1 MVPVSSLPSPFSPS
15 PQQGGDSLDIGAP
28 DLSHLS
34 EEERQIILQVLQRQK
49 DEERKEEE
57 IAQKGNQELWDIE
70 RQIQERKEN
79 AQKLIGTQDDAICQ
93 ICQKTKFADGI
104 GHKCFYCQLRSCAR
118 CGGKTTSKNKN
129 IWACSLCQKRQ
140 QILARTGKWFQQQ
153 QQTHLNDNVFQEQ
166 TTQQHQL
173 PQKSSDFSI
182 SEHTKTTQQNEKLQ
196 RKQSLSSQQQK
207 RNSLTRQN
215 TLKRQQTMQSD
226 DKNMKQQP
234 IINGTTEELP
244 KTSNETSK
252 WNGQTRR
259 SIKQQRERNNNKSF
273 KQQSFNVQ
281 NSLDE
286 ENNNNI
292 REKENVRKTLQKQV
306 SNKVGNA
313 LPRQQTQ
320 QQQQHNLQQQQSL
333 SQQPTTSPIQLQQR
347 PSTSGQ
353 ARLNESALTNQQ
365 QISLDFASSDHP
377 QSLKQSPRIM
387 RTEGGQITTAND
399 NNILASALP
408 NQNSGASSIRQ
419 QQPSS
424 PSSKISTNLIPN
436 NNDSPNNSLPLL
448 KTRRNKMTITNRQ
461 QQQIHSSC
469 PSSSDEQ
476 MISSPKQ
483 KQIDRQIKQQIKH
496 QQTLQ
501 QQHCLPQSTSLQLE
515 QTNIKKEEPDFSEKE
530 MLRYIYENA
539 HPNARRNTVST
550 QKGNSTTLP
559 LFGQRH
565 ATMSTG
571 SMSAIHSKTVVPD
584 NVVLANRIRSYLS
597 NPSVSWKPSTDQ
609 RKLIGHLLLNRLVPA
624 TSTCSNILDF
634 GLKVVGCRDPMS
646 GRLGAFVTRVRPGSI
661 ADTVGQLR
669 AGDEVLE
676 WNGHQLQNASP
687 ETVYTIVQT
696 SKADTQLELIVS
708 RPLTGDGDDFLNLG
722 RRRLLEQQQQQFL
735 VNKNIPHSQSLI
747 SATPFISG
755 GASMQQQQKH
765 CFYSRVPS
773 PFVLQQQQ
781 PYNDAL
787 TGFFDSTPFCFS
799 PSQFNSDNVSGI
811 CGRLEMALLY
821 LPQKRE
827 LIISLSRAYDLLPR
841 PNENDRNPYIK
852 LFLLPDRSE
861 RSRRQSKVITGT
873 QSPVWEE
880 HFFYEDLDENELA
893 NRVLEV
899 TLWDYDAF
907 ESHSFLGEALI
918 DLSQAPLNNQPHV
931 YTLLDMDD
939 DNPIRVRLRYQQRRY
954 SSSLTPPAGQQ
965 RSRSQMNFPYR
976 TLPQNASASF
986 GPSDRGNVSN
996 REWESNN
1003 KATNSLSV
1011 HDLPLHSSRSRHRS
1025 YNSDFPIHSEAF
1037 RRGRHNY
1044 YGDDEDFWDEGR
1056 NFGRNSKHRKN
1067 ICLSDQEQEWEIGR
1081 RRKER
1086 EHSRE
1091 HRRRDREHRHHQH
1104 RHGDR
1109 QQQHNNVRDRRPQ
1122 SATALRN
1129 IVEWEQR
1136 HSSGVNNS
1144 QDSAFIEER
1153 EGYQDLKQSNN
1164 NSRKTT
1170 RQQELK
1176 EQECLIGGGGGGE
1189 YGSDCSAE
1197 TLSVNSAQS
1206 MQNRALLRQQQQIQR
1221 IQQQQLKQQSQSSN
1235 EDTKNYGNGGDII
1248 DYEEDER
1255 FIEQQQQQQLGNL
1268 ASMTA
1273 KEMKDRKKSL
1283 MTRLIPGRNGPND
1296 ANKRLGFARSEEVGI
1311 PGEGGGGA
1319 TTTVS
1324 TTTSNTALAP
1334 PELIKQNSKESTDSS
1349 DNWLPILP
1357 DRPLGSFMENLG
1369 PGQVVG
1375 RQALGAIPMGELLI
1389 GLSVEQGTGLV
1400 LDIREARELKIGP
1413 KGAPASYVKAYLM
1426 EGKNC
1431 VAKAKTQPSRTRS
1444 ASPSFRQKLIFN
1456 ENLRNKMLQITVI
1469 GDFGRLERKI
1479 FMGVIQIALEELQL
1493 GGGNIVG
1500 WYKLFD
1506 SDSLN
1511 GASCQQQ
1518 QPVRKESGVSST

>member
-140 QILARTGKWFQQQ
+140 
-153 QQTHLNDNVFQEQ
+153 
-166 TTQQHQL
+166 
-173 PQKSSDFSI
+173 
-182 SEHTKTTQQNEKLQ
+182 
-196 RKQSLSSQQQK
+196 
-207 RNSLTRQN
+207 
-215 TLKRQQTMQSD
+215 
-226 DKNMKQQP
+226 
-234 IINGTTEELP
+234 
-244 KTSNETSK
+244 
-252 WNGQTRR
+252 
-259 SIKQQRERNNNKSF
+259 
-273 KQQSFNVQ
+273 
-281 NSLDE
+281 
-286 ENNNNI
+286 
-292 REKENVRKTLQKQV
+292 
-306 SNKVGNA
+306 
-313 LPRQQTQ
+313 
-320 QQQQHNLQQQQSL
+320 
-333 SQQPTTSPIQLQQR
+333 
-347 PSTSGQ
+347 
-353 ARLNESALTNQQ
+353 
-365 QISLDFASSDHP
+365 
-377 QSLKQSPRIM
+377 
-387 RTEGGQITTAND
+387 
-399 NNILASALP
+399 
-408 NQNSGASSIRQ
+408 
-419 QQPSS
+419 
-424 PSSKISTNLIPN
+424 
-436 NNDSPNNSLPLL
+436 
-448 KTRRNKMTITNRQ
+448 
-461 QQQIHSSC
+461 
-469 PSSSDEQ
+469 
-476 MISSPKQ
+476 
-483 KQIDRQIKQQIKH
+483 IKQQIKH
-496 QQTLQ
+496 QQTLQQQ

-515 QTNIKKEEPDFSEKE
+515 QTNLKKEEPDFSE
-530 MLRYIYENA
+530 
-539 HPNARRNTVST
+539 
-550 QKGNSTTLP
+550 KGNSTTLP

-584 NVVLANRIRSYLS
+584 NVLLANRIRSYLS

-609 RKLIGHLLLNRLVPA
+609 RKLIGHLLLNRLVSA

-687 ETVYTIVQT
+687 ETVYTIVQS

-708 RPLTGDGDDFLNLG
+708 RPLTGDGDDFLNL
-722 RRRLLEQQQQQFL
+722 
-735 VNKNIPHSQSLI
+735 VD
-747 SATPFISG
+747 
-755 GASMQQQQKH
+755 
-765 CFYSRVPS
+765 Y
-773 PFVLQQQQ
+773 
-781 PYNDAL
+781 
-787 TGFFDSTPFCFS
+787 TPFCFS
-799 PSQFNSDNVSGI
+799 PSQFNSDVSGI

-852 LFLLPDRSE
+852 LFLIPDRSE

-893 NRVLEV
+893 TRVLEV

-986 GPSDRGNVSN
+986 GPSDRGNISN

-1081 RRKER
+1081 R
-1086 EHSRE
+1086 
-1091 HRRRDREHRHHQH
+1091 
-1104 RHGDR
+1104 
-1109 QQQHNNVRDRRPQ
+1109 
-1122 SATALRN
+1122 L
-1129 IVEWEQR
+1129 VEWEQR

-1153 EGYQDLKQSNN
+1153 EGYQDLKQNNN

-1176 EQECLIGGGGGGE
+1176 EQECGGSLIGGGGGE

-1206 MQNRALLRQQQQIQR
+1206 MQN
-1221 IQQQQLKQQSQSSN
+1221 SSN
-1235 EDTKNYGNGGDII
+1235 EDTKNYGNGGGDII

-1283 MTRLIPGRNGPND
+1283 MTRLMPGRNGPND

-1311 PGEGGGGA
+1311 PGEGGA

-1375 RQALGAIPMGELLI
+1375 RQAFGAIPMGELLI
-1389 GLSVEQGTGLV
+1389 GLSIEQGTGLV

-1413 KGAPASYVKAYLM
+1413 RGAPASYVKAYLM

-1493 GGGNIVG
+1493 GGGGNNIVG

-1511 GASCQQQ
+1511 GTSCQQ

>member
-1 MVPVSSLPSPFSPS
+1 MVPVSLPPFSPS
-15 PQQGGDSLDIGAP
+15 PQNDSLEIGAP

-49 DEERKEEE
+49 AEERKEEE
-57 IAQKGNQELWDIE
+57 IAQKGNRELWDIE

-129 IWACSLCQKRQ
+129 IWACSLCQKKQ

-153 QQTHLNDNVFQEQ
+153 QQTNPDNSFQEQ
-166 TTQQHQL
+166 DQPTHHL

-182 SEHTKTTQQNEKLQ
+182 SEHSRNIQQTEKQLQ

-207 RNSLTRQN
+207 RNSLTRQT
-215 TLKRQQTMQSD
+215 TLKRQQTIEPSEE
-226 DKNMKQQP
+226 KNMKQTSVCAV
-234 IINGTTEELP
+234 NGNEKTAEEFSLPTTSTE
-244 KTSNETSK
+244 KSK
-252 WNGQTRR
+252 WNGQTRKG
-259 SIKQQRERNNNKSF
+259 IKQQKEHNNRESVRQK
-273 KQQSFNVQ
+273 SFNVQ
-281 NSLDE
+281 HSIEEIVE
-286 ENNNNI
+286 ENNNN
-292 REKENVRKTLQKQV
+292 REAENVRKTVQKQV
-306 SNKVGNA
+306 SNKVGNT
-313 LPRQQTQ
+313 LTRQQTQ
-320 QQQQHNLQQQQSL
+320 QQQNLKQNKLQQHQSL
-333 SQQPTTSPIQLQQR
+333 SQQTSTSPIQLQQR

-353 ARLNESALTNQQ
+353 THRLNETSLNNQQ
-365 QISLDFASSDHP
+365 TSLDFPSTDQLQTSRQP
-377 QSLKQSPRIM
+377 PRTM
-387 RTEGGQITTAND
+387 RAEGQITANKTV
-399 NNILASALP
+399 LVPTLP
-408 NQNSGASSIRQ
+408 NQNSGSSLSNIR
-419 QQPSS
+419 QPSS
-424 PSSKISTNLIPN
+424 PSSKISPLIT
-436 NNDSPNNSLPLL
+436 NNDTPPLPLL
-448 KTRRNKMTITNRQ
+448 KTRRNKMTTNRQ

-476 MISSPKQ
+476 ISSPKQ
-483 KQIDRQIKQQIKH
+483 KSNKQQLIKQQ
-496 QQTLQ
+496 TSQ
-501 QQHCLPQSTSLQLE
+501 QQCLPLSSSLQLE
-515 QTNIKKEEPDFSEKE
+515 PTNIKKEEPDFSEKE
-530 MLRYIYENA
+530 MLRYIYDNA

-550 QKGNSTTLP
+550 KGSPLP
-559 LFGQRH
+559 QFGQRN
-565 ATMSTG
+565 ATLSSG
-571 SMSAIHSKTVVPD
+571 SMSAIHSNTVSNTVP
-584 NVVLANRIRSYLS
+584 LANRIRSYLS

-609 RKLIGHLLLNRLVPA
+609 RRLIGHLLLNRHPQSELLSNYYSA
-624 TSTCSNILDF
+624 STSNVLDF
-634 GLKVVGCRDPMS
+634 GLKVVGCRDPIS

-687 ETVYTIVQT
+687 ETVYTIVQI

-708 RPLTGDGDDFLNLG
+708 RPLSGDGDDFLNLR
-722 RRRLLEQQQQQFL
+722 RRRLLEQQQFL
-735 VNKNIPHSQSLI
+735 INKNNSLIPHSQSLI
-747 SATPFISG
+747 AATPFISG
-755 GASMQQQQKH
+755 GASNIQQQKH

-773 PFVLQQQQ
+773 PFVLQQQ
-781 PYNDAL
+781 YVSNDG
-787 TGFFDSTPFCFS
+787 GFFDPAPSCFS
-799 PSQFNSDNVSGI
+799 PQFNADNVSGI

-841 PNENDRNPYIK
+841 SNGNDRNPYIK

-880 HFFYEDLDENELA
+880 HFFYEDLDEIELV

-918 DLSQAPLNNQPHV
+918 DLSQTPLNNQPHV

-954 SSSLTPPAGQQ
+954 SSTTPPVGQ

-976 TLPQNASASF
+976 TLPQNASF
-986 GPSDRGNVSN
+986 GPADRGSVSN
-996 REWESNN
+996 REWGN
-1003 KATNSLSV
+1003 KTTNSLSV
-1011 HDLPLHSSRSRHRS
+1011 HDLPLHSSRSRYGA

-1037 RRGRHNY
+1037 RHGGGRHNY
-1044 YGDDEDFWDEGR
+1044 SYGDEEDFWDEGR
-1056 NFGRNSKHRKN
+1056 NYGRNQKHRKN

-1104 RHGDR
+1104 RHGER
-1109 QQQHNNVRDRRPQ
+1109 QHNVRDRRPQ

-1136 HSSGVNNS
+1136 HASGVNNIPDNH
-1144 QDSAFIEER
+1144 QNLENPAFNEEKD
-1153 EGYQDLKQSNN
+1153 GYQNMKQNN
-1164 NSRKTT
+1164 TRKTT

-1176 EQECLIGGGGGGE
+1176 EQESAGSLIGGG

-1206 MQNRALLRQQQQIQR
+1206 MQNRALLRQQQQQIQR
-1221 IQQQQLKQQSQSSN
+1221 IQLQNQQQQSQSSN
-1235 EDTKNYGNGGDII
+1235 EDIIVSKAYGNGDI

-1255 FIEQQQQQQLGNL
+1255 FIGITEQQQQQLNI

-1283 MTRLIPGRNGPND
+1283 MTRLIPGRNGPNE

-1311 PGEGGGGA
+1311 PMEGA
-1319 TTTVS
+1319 TTVS

-1375 RQALGAIPMGELLI
+1375 RQALGSLPIGELLI
-1389 GLSVEQGTGLV
+1389 GLSTEQGAGLV
-1400 LDIREARELKIGP
+1400 LDIREARGLKIGP
-1413 KGAPASYVKAYLM
+1413 RGAPASYVKAYLM

-1431 VAKAKTQPSRTRS
+1431 IAKAKTQPSRTRS
-1444 ASPSFRQKLIFN
+1444 ASPAFRQKLMFN
-1456 ENLRNKMLQITVI
+1456 ENLRNKMLQLTVI
-1469 GDFGRLERKI
+1469 GDFGRLERKS
-1479 FMGVIQIALEELQL
+1479 FMGVIQIALEELQSGKDL
-1493 GGGNIVG
+1493 IVG
-1500 WYKLFD
+1500 WYKLFN

-1511 GASCQQQ
+1511 GSCQQQ
-1518 QPVRKESGVSST
+1518 PLRKTSEVSNNYSQ